1 MVTWSAPAHS
11 NGILTGYQVAITA
24 PSPGL
29 VKEVAANASNAVLF
43 LDLPPFTAHTVSVTA
58 INSAGNITSDAAT
71 IITGETGKTK
81 INKKYYQNA

>member
-29 VKEVAANASNAVLF
+29 VKEVAANASNVIARIWQ
-43 LDLPPFTAHTVSVTA
+43 LPPLPAQ
-58 INSAGNITSDAAT
+58 
-71 IITGETGKTK
+71 EREL
-81 INKKYYQNA
+81 